1 MRRIFL
7 LLMLVTA
14 VSVYGQRWEKT
25 IVPGDKVEQT
35 SPTEAW
41 LYYDENVLLVIM
53 PYGDAF
59 SIAPINDNVALVKTY
74 ERGVTLS
81 GTTCTIAAF
90 DNKQQRT
97 GYWTNVLLIASE
109 TDRGLIGSDKLQVYE
124 ENKNCTYELFKHL
137 KNNSGSMVFRL
148 TSDKGDLLDY
158 EIRTIKT
165 LGYDDKNGRHWDG
178 DIDVI
183 GVR

>member
-7 LLMLVTA
+7 LVMLVA
-14 VSVYGQRWEKT
+14 VVSVYGQRWEKT

-41 LYYDENVLLVIM
+41 LYYDENVLLLLM

-59 SIAPINDNVALVKTY
+59 SIAPVNDNVALVKTY

-81 GTTCTIAAF
+81 GATCTIAAF

-124 ENKNCTYELFKHL
+124 ENKNCTYEIFKHL
-137 KNNSGSMVFRL
+137 KNNSGSMVFRI

-165 LGYDDKNGRHWDG
+165 LGYDDKNGRHSDG

>member
-7 LLMLVTA
+7 LVMLVA
-14 VSVYGQRWEKT
+14 VVSVYGQRWEKT

-41 LYYDENVLLVIM
+41 LYYDENVLLLLM

-59 SIAPINDNVALVKTY
+59 SIAPVNDNVALVKTY

-124 ENKNCTYELFKHL
+124 ENKNCTYEIFKHL
-137 KNNSGSMVFRL
+137 K
-148 TSDKGDLLDY
+148 K
-158 EIRTIKT
+158 
-165 LGYDDKNGRHWDG
+165 
-178 DIDVI
+178 
-183 GVR
+183 

>member
-7 LLMLVTA
+7 LVMLVAA

-41 LYYDENVLLVIM
+41 LYSDENVLMVIM
-53 PYGDAF
+53 PYSDAF
-59 SIAPINDNVALVKTY
+59 SISPINDNVALVRTR
-74 ERGVTLS
+74 ERGVTFS

-97 GYWTNVLLIASE
+97 GYWTQVLLIASE
-109 TDRGLIGSDKLQVYE
+109 ADKALISSDKLQLYE
-124 ENKNCTYELFKHL
+124 ENKNCSWEIFRHMKD
-137 KNNSGSMVFRL
+137 KSGSMVFRL